1 MTTSNFT
8 TYDQV
13 GKVEAVSDII
23 TNIAPTQTPFQSMI
37 GTEAVHQPVYQWQED
52 SLLSAGTNA
61 AVEGATAPTA
71 VMQPTVMRSSVT
83 QILTK
88 TAQATGTADKTKTYG
103 RAEELAYQQ
112 ALRSKEL
119 KRDLEYALVGSG
131 QSAVTG
137 SASVARKMDSYQSM
151 VPNASTYTVNGGA
164 GAMASVV
171 GSPTAGALREDILT
185 TLAQALYTA
194 GADVDTIM
202 VKPSDSVVIA
212 SFAAN
217 NRTRYVENGDKK
229 LVNSVTVYESPFGPL
244 KVVMNRFQRTQ
255 DAFVFESAMW
265 KRTVLRNWFT
275 KNLAITG
282 DSSNV
287 QILGEFGLK
296 HRNFAASGLITN
308 LT

>member
-13 GKVEAVSDII
+13 GKVEDVADII
-23 TNIAPTQTPFQSMI
+23 TNISPTQTPFQQMI
-37 GTEAVHQPVYQWQED
+37 GTEAVHQPLFQWQED
-52 SLLSAGTNA
+52 SLLSAGSNA

-103 RAEELAYQQ
+103 RAEELAYQK

-131 QSAVTG
+131 QTHNAG
-137 SASVARKMDSYQSM
+137 SSTVARLMDSYQAL
-151 VPNASTYTVNGGA
+151 VPNAETYTVNSTG

-185 TLAQALYTA
+185 TVAQTLYVN

-202 VKPSDSVVIA
+202 VKPSDSIVIA
-212 SFAAN
+212 GFAAN
-217 NRTRYVENGDKK
+217 GRTRYVENGDKK

-244 KVVMNRFQRTQ
+244 KVSMNRFLRTT
-255 DAFVFESAMW
+255 DALVFESAMW
-265 KRTVLRNWFT
+265 KRTVLRNWFS

-296 HRNFAASGLITN
+296 HRNFQASGLITN